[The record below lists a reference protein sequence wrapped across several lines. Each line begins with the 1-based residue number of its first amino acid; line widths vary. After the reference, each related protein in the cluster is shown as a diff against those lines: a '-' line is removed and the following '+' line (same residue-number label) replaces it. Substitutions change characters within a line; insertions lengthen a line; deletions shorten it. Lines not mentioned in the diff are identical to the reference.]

1 LIPFLIYTK
10 AIIVVHVMDDNQRII
25 ETILV
30 DKTQFNVQLETG
42 VRKPMDTIKLTTHI
56 GEDGI
61 LRLEV
66 PIGVSNQNI
75 EVVVVVQ
82 TQDSEPVDANGWP
95 VGYFEETYGSL
106 ADHPIERPDQGT
118 LETRDS
124 IL

>member
-1 LIPFLIYTK
+1 
-10 AIIVVHVMDDNQRII
+10 MDA
-25 ETILV
+25 
-30 DKTQFNVQLETG
+30 
-42 VRKPMDTIKLTTHI
+42 IKLTTHV

-66 PIGVSNQNI
+66 PIGIINQNL

-82 TQDSEPVDANGWP
+82 SQDTKAVDANGWP

-106 ADHPIERPDQGT
+106 ADYPIERPDQGT
-118 LETRDS
+118 LETRDE